1 MFENLN
7 MESALI
13 GAVAYAIIRKIVRWF
28 FK

>member
-7 MESALI
+7 IESAVI
-13 GAVAYAIIRKIVRWF
+13 GAVLYAIIRKIVRWL